1 MKKLILTLAF
11 MLIAFQYSNAQ
22 ISYGIKAGLN
32 FASPSDV
39 VASDGS
45 TPPIDANTSY
55 HVGGFLRV
63 KVPVLG
69 LYVRPEVVYTSITTS
84 LPIPN
89 ELGGTVPS
97 DFKLNRID
105 IPVLIGL
112 KMFGVANA
120 FAGPVFQNVI
130 TSDLDATGISELD
143 SEDFSVGMQLGVGF
157 EFWKLGLDVRYETA
171 FSDNVSEFEVPDDS
185 EVLNYQLDNSPD
197 QFILGL
203 SYKF

>member
-45 TPPIDANTSY
+45 TPEIDANTSY

>member
-45 TPPIDANTSY
+45 TPEIDANTSY

-171 FSDNVSEFEVPDDS
+171 FSDNVSEFEVPDGS

>member
-1 MKKLILTLAF
+1 M
-11 MLIAFQYSNAQ
+11 
-22 ISYGIKAGLN
+22 
-32 FASPSDV
+32 
-39 VASDGS
+39 
-45 TPPIDANTSY
+45 
-55 HVGGFLRV
+55 
-63 KVPVLG
+63 
-69 LYVRPEVVYTSITTS
+69 YVRPEVVYTSITTS

-171 FSDNVSEFEVPDDS
+171 FSDNVSEFEVPDGS

>member
-39 VASDGS
+39 VTSDGS
-45 TPPIDANTSY
+45 TPEIDANTSY
-55 HVGGFLRV
+55 HVGAFFRV

-84 LPIPN
+84 LPIPS
-89 ELGGTVPS
+89 ELGGTIPS

-171 FSDNVSEFEVPDDS
+171 FSENVSEFEVPDGS
-185 EVLNYQLDNSPD
+185 NYELDNSPD
-197 QFILGL
+197 QFIVGL

>member
-1 MKKLILTLAF
+1 MKKLILTAVLTIA
-11 MLIAFQYSNAQ
+11 AFQFSNAQ
-22 ISYGIKAGLN
+22 LSYGIKGGLN

-45 TPPIDANTSY
+45 TPEIDANTSY
-55 HVGGFLRV
+55 HVGAFLRV

-84 LPIPN
+84 LPIPS

-105 IPVLIGL
+105 VPVLVGM

-120 FAGPVFQNVI
+120 FVGPVFQNVI

-143 SEDFSVGMQLGVGF
+143 SEDFSVGMQIGVGI

-171 FSDNVSEFEVPDDS
+171 FSDNVSEFEIPDGSD
-185 EVLNYQLDNSPD
+185 VLSYELDNSPD
-197 QFILGL
+197 QFIVGL